1 MPRRRRM
8 SSARRPCRSPSMA
21 PIIRL
26 LKEQTMME
34 IECAL
39 ARLRLEVAIGIY
51 VKGYK
56 VRRAAIRSIAK
67 MLILKEQLSKELRQ

>member
-1 MPRRRRM
+1 
-8 SSARRPCRSPSMA
+8 
-21 PIIRL
+21 
-26 LKEQTMME
+26 MME